1 MRVNF
6 FLKTIWMIVLICN
19 FQIASADRAVASSLN
34 VNQSILPV
42 KFVYLSGHGYIN
54 DIWSNVGERDDL
66 YVVKFFN
73 EDKEEVPLTEG
84 LFSQYTEEAEKVMVQ
99 RDITQ
104 SNQFLKGDKLTEEI
118 LTIV

>member
-19 FQIASADRAVASSLN
+19 FQIASADRAVASSLS

-73 EDKEEVPLTEG
+73 EDKEELPLTKG
-84 LFSQYTEEAEKVMVQ
+84 LFSQYTEKAQKVTVQ
-99 RDITQ
+99 KNITQ
-104 SNQFLKGDKLTEEI
+104 SNQFLMSETTIEEI
-118 LTIV
+118 MTIV